1 MSYYT
6 EYETALEED
15 LPNIIHC
22 LTAPP
27 VRDDSEAEWER
38 INEVSSALT
47 EWEFKYGSEVLDE
60 IETLISDM
68 ARHLV
73 ENCGYSEFSHGS
85 N

>member
-1 MSYYT
+1 MDIQDYQD
-6 EYETALEED
+6 ELETD

-22 LTAPP
+22 LTAPSAQ
-27 VRDDSEAEWER
+27 DDGEAEWER

-60 IETLISDM
+60 IENIIGDM

-73 ENCGYSEFSHGS
+73 ENCGYGEF
-85 N
+85 NNA

>member
-1 MSYYT
+1 MSTQDYQD
-6 EYETALEED
+6 ELETD

-38 INEVSSALT
+38 IDEVSSALT

>member
-27 VRDDSEAEWER
+27 ARDDSEAEWER

-47 EWEFKYGSEVLDE
+47 EWEFKYGNEVLDE

-73 ENCGYSEFSHGS
+73 ENCGHCEFSHGS

>member
-27 VRDDSEAEWER
+27 ARDDSVAEWER

-47 EWEFKYGSEVLDE
+47 EWEFKYGGEVLDE